1 MSDGRSLLT
10 ATTSPRVASRT
21 MVFWTN
27 CTPAASSAPA
37 SATAA
42 RLGESGT
49 QSTWP
54 IKQSG
59 HWPLNM
65 RRYPRWHVD
74 RSPGER
80 HARPENRILK
90 ALSDHQHATVDG
102 VGLSC
107 HEACAVPTQEYHN
120 RGAIPGRIAELSP
133 QRYRDGERCVVSLQL
148 FVGHRLA
155 RGFVHRCPDDRTP
168 GVDGDAI
175 GSQIG
180 RAACRERGCQ

>member
-10 ATTSPRVASRT
+10 ASTSPRVASRT

-27 CTPAASSAPA
+27 YPPAASSAPA

-59 HWPLNM
+59 HWPLTM

-80 HARPENRILK
+80 PARPDNRILK
-90 ALSDHQHATVDG
+90 ALPDHPTPPLHRVL
-102 VGLSC
+102 LS
-107 HEACAVPTQEYHN
+107 HHQ
-120 RGAIPGRIAELSP
+120 
-133 QRYRDGERCVVSLQL
+133 
-148 FVGHRLA
+148 
-155 RGFVHRCPDDRTP
+155 
-168 GVDGDAI
+168 
-175 GSQIG
+175 
-180 RAACRERGCQ
+180 